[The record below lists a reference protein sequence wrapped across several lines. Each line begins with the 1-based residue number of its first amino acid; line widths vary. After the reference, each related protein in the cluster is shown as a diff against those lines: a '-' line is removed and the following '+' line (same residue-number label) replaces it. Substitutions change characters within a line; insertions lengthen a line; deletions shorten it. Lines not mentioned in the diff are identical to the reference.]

1 MSWMAHFSSGMFHPR
16 YLHLPRSPFALQKF
30 QHKIWC
36 GSRKISLTLSLSGNW
51 PVHSSRL
58 SLSHSHPKRESMSKS
73 PWWHDVRTCR
83 RTKFSR
89 KSHFRALWICP
100 PLSSLAIAKQ
110 VEAAGEEY
118 IMSRKHFP
126 DLLPRISVFKGHLA
140 KHLFPAVCSPYET
153 GLFWK
158 TPRRKVW

>member
-100 PLSSLAIAKQ
+100 PLSSLALAKQ

-126 DLLPRISVFKGHLA
+126 DLQDLVLA
-140 KHLFPAVCSPYET
+140 SEENVAVL
-153 GLFWK
+153 GLCMHGLAFRALTK
-158 TPRRKVW
+158 DDAPPER